1 MYPLNLVV
9 PLLRFW
15 KILVTCFI
23 TDLPLFKKNLLIHSV
38 LSWTYQRLSGLLL
51 YFLIFYLC
59 HFAPLPGRFSQLCLP
74 THLLTFLFLRSY
86 FLIFRSLFK
95 PFECFSLKS
104 LQFLFHLHNI
114 FISLRILMMHF
125 MKFSIIVFVLFRV
138 FKNCYFVSVFRAL
151 LIRYW

>member
-1 MYPLNLVV
+1 MLQ
-9 PLLRFW
+9 
-15 KILVTCFI
+15 
-23 TDLPLFKKNLLIHSV
+23 SMG
-38 LSWTYQRLSGLLL
+38 SQRVKHELTETVSN
-51 YFLIFYLC
+51 FLILFLSFNIC
-59 HFAPLPGRFSQLCLP
+59 VFCVLLSGRFSQLCLP

-86 FLIFRSLFK
+86 VLIFRSLFK

-125 MKFSIIVFVLFRV
+125 MKFSTIAFVLFRV
-138 FKNCYFVSVFRAL
+138 LKNCHFVSVFRAL